1 MIRPAPRKLVTAPAI
16 AQPMTNPSLGGLA
29 AWHDAEDACDERHDA
44 ANQRPNRHAA
54 THEHHE
60 HTEEESVFAIEGGT
74 SAGDRAVV
82 IELEMI
88 GNLGTILEQHGAQQ
102 TREDHDQY
110 RADDANGGKD
120 DDRDA
125 QSLDRASVLIFHG
138 KSS

>member
-1 MIRPAPRKLVTAPAI
+1 M
-16 AQPMTNPSLGGLA
+16 
-29 AWHDAEDACDERHDA
+29 HDAEDARDERHDA
-44 ANQRPNRHAA
+44 ANQRPNRYAA
-54 THEHHE
+54 THEHQE
-60 HTEEESVFAIEGGT
+60 HTEEEGVFATKAVPPPVIVP
-74 SAGDRAVV
+74 VV

-110 RADDANGGKD
+110 RADDANGRKD

-125 QSLDRASVLIFHG
+125 QSLDRASVLVFHG

>member
-1 MIRPAPRKLVTAPAI
+1 M
-16 AQPMTNPSLGGLA
+16 
-29 AWHDAEDACDERHDA
+29 HDAEDARDERHDA

-60 HTEEESVFAIEGGT
+60 HAEEEGVFAIEGGA

-82 IELEMI
+82 VELEMT
-88 GNLGTILEQHGAQQ
+88 GDLGTILEQHGAQQ

-125 QSLDRASVLIFHG
+125 QSLDRASVLVFHG